1 MKVKAHL
8 HHALFRVIAL
18 STIAGLAAS
27 GCSLPNTTQI
37 DYKSTGKSKISALE
51 MPPDIVNAPENPAE
65 VSSRVLT
72 PVSGMHIERADHA
85 RWLVVEHKTPEQLWP
100 QLRAFWQAQGF
111 RLLADA
117 APRGVLE
124 TDWKISRA
132 RLDQG
137 ILRNTLSKVD
147 RLGGAYMASE
157 KHQFRTRLLAKANGQ
172 TWILIHHQAQREAL
186 GLAKETAQWQAAP
199 NDSGLEAEYLQR
211 LMYALAGEGM
221 PRTLT
226 GEGAHGE
233 QRPLKEEEE
242 ERAMTPSMQALEHC
256 SARLHKER
264 ARRQYGDRYGQSR
277 SPSRSD
283 GGDPVAIPDTENAEA
298 TQGKPMKNAL
308 APAQLNLNAP
318 FDQVWPQTGLAL
330 ERANLTIAE
339 RNRLQ
344 GIYICVMTLGLPSQR
359 SPGEPACGAGSSRK
373 KKTNRRS
380 GTYKKSSRWMPAQHG
395 FLLRMR
401 RQTRIHQRPRGIFCN
416 CCASNCIRAFF
427 SGVHCAASR
436 SRKCT
441 LTEKCSSS
449 RRTLP

>member
-172 TWILIHHQAQREAL
+172 TWISIHHQAQREAL

-242 ERAMTPSMQALEHC
+242 ERAMTPSMQALEHF

-344 GIYICVMTLGLPSQR
+344 GIYILRYDAGPS
-359 SPGEPACGAGSSRK
+359 K
-373 KKTNRRS
+373 
-380 GTYKKSSRWMPAQHG
+380 PAQPRRTRVWRRIFPKKEDKQAQRYLLKVQSLDAGTTRIFIENAQADADTSAPARHILQ
-395 FLLRMR
+395 LLR
-401 RQTRIHQRPRGIFCN
+401 QQLH
-416 CCASNCIRAFF
+416 
-427 SGVHCAASR
+427 
-436 SRKCT
+436 
-441 LTEKCSSS
+441 
-449 RRTLP
+449 